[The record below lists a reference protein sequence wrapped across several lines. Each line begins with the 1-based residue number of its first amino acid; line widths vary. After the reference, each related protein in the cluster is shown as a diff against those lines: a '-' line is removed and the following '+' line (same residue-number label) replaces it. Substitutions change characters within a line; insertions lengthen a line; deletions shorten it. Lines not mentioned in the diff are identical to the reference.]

1 MYGLDWLHERWME
14 GAPPTYQEFATM
26 WQTEHERRKLHPEA
40 PKEEWAYINF
50 VQHLQ
55 QARPNATRETVLIA
69 WDQERARQK
78 QRAAELLKITL

>member
-14 GAPPTYQEFATM
+14 GNPPTYQEFATM
-26 WQTEHERRKLHPEA
+26 WQTEHVRRKQHPGA

-50 VQHLQ
+50 VQNLKQ
-55 QARPNATRETVLIA
+55 TRPSASREAVLIA

-78 QRAAELLKITL
+78 QRAAELLKIAL